1 MSGECFDAIV
11 IGAGFGGAT
20 CAALLARRGMRVL
33 LLEKNGQA
41 GGKAMV
47 VSKNGFTYEL
57 WPVIHAP
64 ARSSRCLD
72 VLKELGIEDRVE
84 LSVPQAR
91 GGYFVDAGGEVRP
104 FPSDPDP
111 EGRSILRL
119 LGVPEAEIDT
129 AIRVL
134 AELVLLPAA
143 QVDALDETSFTTWI
157 EGRGAPAPVVS
168 YLHALANGIFM
179 VPSDL
184 LPASEAIRTLQA
196 ILLNHGG
203 LYAKS
208 GGIGRLAELFA
219 ATVEENGGCVQYR
232 ARVRA
237 IEVENGRVTGVRTER
252 GHFTAPIVI
261 SNAGLQPTV
270 LKLVGEQHFDK
281 GYLSWVKDLVP
292 SWGMIGLRYFLDTEL
307 IEDPY
312 ALVFSEQGYWTTDR
326 WLAVR
331 AGGALPREVVMW
343 VQVPSRN
350 DPGLAPAGK
359 QCVLTGVWCSPD
371 PDAPVAEKEAWW
383 RKIDEVMERVWP
395 GFHGHVESRETY
407 DVRDASGL
415 SREAA
420 FAGVGGE
427 TIGLGQVIGQCGRSK
442 PAAQAPI
449 GGLFYVGADAGGW
462 GCGTHMAV
470 DSGIKVADLVWRHHR
485 LRKGLFHA
493 A

>member
-1 MSGECFDAIV
+1 MSEERFDAIV
-11 IGAGFGGAT
+11 VGAGFGGAT

-33 LLEKNGQA
+33 LVDKNGQA

-64 ARSSRCLD
+64 ARSSRCID
-72 VLKELGIEDRVE
+72 VLRELGIEDRVE
-84 LSVPQAR
+84 LSVPQVR
-91 GGYFVDAGGEVRP
+91 GGMFIDAGGTVRP

-111 EGRSILRL
+111 EGRAILRL
-119 LGVPEAEIDT
+119 LGVPEGDLDT

-143 QVDALDETSFTTWI
+143 QVDELDDVSFTDWMA
-157 EGRGAPAPVVS
+157 GRGAPAPVVT

-179 VPSDL
+179 VPSDQ

-203 LYAKS
+203 LYARS

-219 ATVEENGGCVQYR
+219 ETVPENGGCVRYR
-232 ARVRA
+232 TRVRG
-237 IEVENGRVTGVRTER
+237 IDVEGGRVTGVRTDAGR
-252 GHFTAPIVI
+252 FSAPIVV

-270 LKLVGEQHFDK
+270 LRLVGEEHFDK
-281 GYLSWVKDLVP
+281 SYANWVKDLVP

-312 ALVFSEQGYWTTDR
+312 ALVFSEQAYWTTDR
-326 WLAVR
+326 WLAVA
-331 AGGALPREVVMW
+331 AGSDLPREVVLW

-359 QCVLTGVWCSPD
+359 QCVLTGAWCSPD
-371 PDAPVAEKEAWW
+371 PDSPVAEKERWW
-383 RKIDEVMERVWP
+383 RKIDEIMERVWP
-395 GFHGHVESRETY
+395 GFHSHVESRETY

-415 SREAA
+415 SREPA
-420 FAGVGGE
+420 FSGVGGE

-442 PAAQAPI
+442 PPAQAPI

-462 GCGTHMAV
+462 GCGTHQAV
-470 DSGIKVADLVWRHHR
+470 DSGIKVADLVLRYHR
-485 LRKGLFHA
+485 LRRGVFRTV
-493 A
+493 